1 MNALQECMFVS
12 TIDDYKHG
20 FIGSRELL
28 RQAELI
34 AGDYGTALEAL
45 ASLGFSPAELWTRDE
60 APTAKRPQAPSG
72 VTVSPE
78 DPAIYATSIT
88 YRGQVGMLS
97 GYMARP
103 RDRQHLPGVI
113 VVHENRGLVEH
124 IKDVAR
130 RLALAG
136 YAALAPDLLARVG
149 GTEHFTSLD
158 ELQST
163 LRTIP
168 PEAFIQDLN
177 SALDHLKSLS
187 WVHPEWLGITGF
199 CFGGGLTWRLL
210 TMRQDLKAGVPFYGA
225 APPLEDVPRIRAA
238 VLAIYAEL
246 DERINATI
254 PDLEKAIRRSEVR
267 YEKIM
272 YPGAAHGF
280 HNDTGVNY
288 RPEAARDAWAR
299 TLTHFAR
306 YLTNN

>member
-1 MNALQECMFVS
+1 MNALQECMFISVA
-12 TIDDYKHG
+12 DDYRHG

-34 AGDYGTALEAL
+34 AGSYEAALETL
-45 ASLGFSPAELWTRDE
+45 AGMGFSAAELWARDE

-72 VTVSPE
+72 VTVKPE
-78 DPAIYATSIT
+78 DTAISVDSIT
-88 YRGQVGMLS
+88 YRGETGILL
-97 GYMARP
+97 GYVARP
-103 RDRQHLPGVI
+103 RDTERHPGVI
-113 VVHENRGLVEH
+113 VIHENRGLVEH

-130 RLALAG
+130 RLAKAG
-136 YAALAPDLLARVG
+136 YVALAPDMLSRVG
-149 GTEHFTSLD
+149 GTDYFDSLD

-168 PEAFIQDLN
+168 PEAFITDLN
-177 SALDHLKSLS
+177 AALDYLQGLPC
-187 WVHPEWLGITGF
+187 VHPDRLGVTGF

-225 APPLEDVPRIRAA
+225 APPSEDAPKIRAA

-254 PDLEKAIRRSEVR
+254 PDLEKAIQGSGVP
-267 YEKIM
+267 YEKMM
-272 YPGAAHGF
+272 YPGVAHAF

-288 RPEAARDAWAR
+288 NLEAANDAWNR
-299 TLTHFAR
+299 TLVHFTR
-306 YLTNN
+306 HLK